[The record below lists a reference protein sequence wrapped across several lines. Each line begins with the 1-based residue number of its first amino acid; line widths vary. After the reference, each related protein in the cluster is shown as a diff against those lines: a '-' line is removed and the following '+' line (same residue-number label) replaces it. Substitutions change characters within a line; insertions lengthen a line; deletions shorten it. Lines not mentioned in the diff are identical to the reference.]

1 MTFNEP
7 IYKIQSGA
15 EKKRLKQ
22 AEQAVWDSKNGPVI
36 VRKIVEAFE
45 NYESQV

>member
-15 EKKRLKQ
+15 EKKRLRQ
-22 AEQAVWDSKNGPVI
+22 AEQADWESKNGPVI
-36 VRKIVEAFE
+36 VKKIVEAFE
-45 NYESQV
+45 NHKA